1 MQLFDLVIG
10 IEYKLGNFL
19 SLWNYR
25 WLLIEKYIINKMRL
39 IIQDLIELHRNWDIF
54 CVSLKLAHTNWVI
67 FLCFFFFFRDPAE
80 IPWAETGA
88 EYVVESTGVFTD
100 KEKAAAHLKVKFLSF
115 SQISQRN
122 HHILYECMYI
132 YV

>member
-39 IIQDLIELHRNWDIF
+39 IIQDLIELHTNWDIF
-54 CVSLKLAHTNWVI
+54 LCLFEIGTYKLGDFFV
-67 FLCFFFFFRDPAE
+67 FFFFFRDPAE